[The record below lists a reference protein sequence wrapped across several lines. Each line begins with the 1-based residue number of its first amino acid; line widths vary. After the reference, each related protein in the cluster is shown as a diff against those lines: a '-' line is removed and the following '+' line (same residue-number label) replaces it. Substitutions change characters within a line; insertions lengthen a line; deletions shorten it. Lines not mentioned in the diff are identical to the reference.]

1 MYWKECFKMVDF
13 KRFCAALS
21 AIALTTGTFAVFQTT
36 SVQQLSADTVYAA
49 EGSEAN
55 VFEESGIYG
64 FYRSTDAN
72 GYYMYYDMEGD
83 TAAFSA
89 RSGCTLG
96 AGDAYF

>member
-1 MYWKECFKMVDF
+1 MVNF

-21 AIALTTGTFAVFQTT
+21 AIALATGTFAVFQTT

-64 FYRSTDAN
+64 LYR
-72 GYYMYYDMEGD
+72 
-83 TAAFSA
+83 
-89 RSGCTLG
+89 
-96 AGDAYF
+96 